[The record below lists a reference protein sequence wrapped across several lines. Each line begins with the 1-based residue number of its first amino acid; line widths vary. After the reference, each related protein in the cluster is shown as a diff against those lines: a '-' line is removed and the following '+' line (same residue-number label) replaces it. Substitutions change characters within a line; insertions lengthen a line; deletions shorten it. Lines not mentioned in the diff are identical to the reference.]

1 MEKLAIVKKLKFTPE
16 GEPETP
22 YQRAKQEFDDF
33 IGAARVQA
41 ANWRLIA
48 FGELGVIIVLL
59 IGFIFLALN
68 SSVVPYIVEV
78 NEHGAVNLV
87 GRADKLYRPNEAAT
101 EYFLGQFVTQIRSIP
116 TDAII
121 MRHNYLSSYNFLTP
135 KGSNT
140 LNAYAKEWDPFKQLG
155 KRAVSVEVSSAVKM
169 SENSYQV
176 NWYEQD
182 FESNGTPSTRQAY
195 TGIFNLVFHTP
206 KDEKL
211 LRTNPLGIFIDFFNI
226 SKVN

>member
-1 MEKLAIVKKLKFTPE
+1 MEKLALIRKLKFKPE

-22 YQRAKQEFDDF
+22 YQRARQEFDDF

-41 ANWRLIA
+41 ANWRILA
-48 FGELGVIIVLL
+48 FGELIVIIILL
-59 IGFIFLALN
+59 VGFIFVALN
-68 SSVVPYIVEV
+68 STVVPYIVEV
-78 NEHGAVNLV
+78 NEHGAVNMV
-87 GRADKLYRPNEAAT
+87 GRAEKLYRPNEAAT

-121 MRHNYLSSYNFLTP
+121 MRQNYLGAYNFLTP

-155 KRAVSVEVSSAVKM
+155 RKAVSVEVSSSVKM

-176 NWYEQD
+176 NWYEQE
-182 FESNGTPSTRQAY
+182 FASNGTPAAKQAY
-195 TGIFNLVFHTP
+195 TGIFNLVYQTP
-206 KDEKL
+206 KNERL

>member
-1 MEKLAIVKKLKFTPE
+1 MEKLAMVKKLKFKPE
-16 GEPETP
+16 SEPETP

-33 IGAARVQA
+33 LGAARVQA

-48 FGELGVIIVLL
+48 FGELAVIVILL
-59 IGFIFLALN
+59 LGFIYLSSR

-78 NEHGAVNLV
+78 NERGSVNMV
-87 GRADKLYRPNEAAT
+87 GRAEKLYRPNDAAT

-116 TDAII
+116 TDAVI
-121 MRHNYLSSYNFLTP
+121 MRNNYLSSYNYLTP

-155 KRAVSVEVSSAVKM
+155 KKAVSVEVSSAVKM

-176 NWYEQD
+176 NWYEQE
-182 FESNGTPSTRQAY
+182 FANNGAPSTRRAY
-195 TGIFNLVFHTP
+195 TGVFNLVFQTP
-206 KDEKL
+206 KNEKI

>member
-1 MEKLAIVKKLKFTPE
+1 MEKLAMIKKLKFTPE
-16 GEPETP
+16 CEPETP
-22 YQRAKQEFDDF
+22 YQRAKQDFDDF
-33 IGAARVQA
+33 LGAARVQA

-48 FGELGVIIVLL
+48 FSELGVIVILL
-59 IGFIFLALN
+59 IGFIYMASR

-78 NEHGAVNLV
+78 NERGSVNMV
-87 GRADKLYRPNEAAT
+87 GRAEKLYKPNDAAT

-116 TDAII
+116 TDAVI
-121 MRHNYLSSYNFLTP
+121 MRNNYLSSYNFLTP

-155 KRAVSVEVSSAVKM
+155 KKAVSVEVSSAVKM

-176 NWYEQD
+176 NWYEQE
-182 FESNGTPSTRQAY
+182 FSNNGAPSTRRPY
-195 TGIFNLVFHTP
+195 TGVFNLVFQTP
-206 KDEKL
+206 KNEKV
-211 LRTNPLGIFIDFFNI
+211 LRSNPLGIFIDFFNI